1 MINENYLNI
10 LKGKYVLNEIW
21 KDRFHGNITE
31 DDYNSIRSEV
41 FYGFKFEIYDYVR
54 YIYKE
59 YLNKKNNI

>member
-21 KDRFHGNITE
+21 KDKIYGKITE
-31 DDYNSIRSEV
+31 DDYNDIRSDV
-41 FYGFKFEIYDYVR
+41 FYCLTNELYSYLRI
-54 YIYKE
+54 IYKK